1 MDDSKKSEIER
12 FLSAME
18 KILPD
23 VFARH
28 ALTNLSGGLIN
39 SRTIA
44 NKASRGDGPPFI
56 RSSKVIGLEKSSF
69 LQWLKGD
76 LLKTSAK
83 KKLIK

>member
-18 KILPD
+18 NILPD

-44 NKASRGDGPPFI
+44 NKNSLGHGPPFI
-56 RSSKVIGLEKSSF
+56 RSSKVIGFEKSSF
-69 LQWLKGD
+69 LKWLKDD
-76 LLKTSAK
+76 LLKTAAK
-83 KKLIK
+83 RK